1 MGEMNAVTVRERIDR
16 VGVAGRSGRVY
27 EAACSAGCTAAVIL
41 LRPRMPVLVSVA
53 LVFGGAV
60 LAIDLARRE
69 HRDPSDMRPLAFVI
83 GALLL
88 VAVAVP
94 PHFPSDIRAYEA
106 DGRIVAHYHRN
117 PYLVSPGAL
126 APDPAFTHVHD
137 ATAPYGPLFIGGA
150 AVVSEI
156 SGGHP
161 SAERLWYQAGAAI
174 AIAAALVMLWRTRR
188 SSAALVLVGLH
199 PVVAGIIVN
208 GGHNDA
214 FIGLALLAA
223 VLAAERRRFGGA
235 GSIIAAAMLVKI
247 TAGLALVPIAAWV
260 VTRYG
265 KRALVPFLA
274 PAAIVV
280 VPITLVFP
288 GLLMSLHAANFAL
301 VTRTSVWSM
310 YPLRGP
316 LLPRFGDGAV
326 TQLSLVCVG
335 LAVIAVSR
343 ARRDLGD
350 RVTGAAAAWLV
361 LSAYVMPWYTVW
373 ALPVGALGPHQR
385 LTRVV
390 AWQGA
395 VVAGAF
401 LIPYS
406 LLANRFVSFT
416 FGWIA
421 PLALLVAFVHAVRAR
436 LESAELSPVPA

>member
-1 MGEMNAVTVRERIDR
+1 MR
-16 VGVAGRSGRVY
+16 
-27 EAACSAGCTAAVIL
+27 EAAASAGCTAVVIL
-41 LRPRMPVLVSVA
+41 LRPHLPVLLSVA
-53 LVFGGAV
+53 LVFAGAV

-69 HRDPSDMRPLAFVI
+69 HRSPSDVRPLAFVI

-88 VAVAVP
+88 IAVAIP

-117 PYLVSPGAL
+117 PYVVPPGAL
-126 APDPAFTHVHD
+126 APDPAFLHVHD

-150 AVVSEI
+150 AVVSEA
-156 SGGHP
+156 SRSVP
-161 SAERLWYQAGAAI
+161 ETERLWYQAGAAI
-174 AIAAALVMLWRTRR
+174 AIGAALVLLWRARR

-199 PVVAGIIVN
+199 PVVAGVIVN

-223 VLAAERRRFGGA
+223 VLAAERRQFGGA
-235 GSIIAAAMLVKI
+235 GAILAAAMLVKV
-247 TAGLALVPIAAWV
+247 TAGLALIPMAAWV
-260 VTRYG
+260 MTRHG
-265 KRALVPFLA
+265 RRALVPFLA

-280 VPITLVFP
+280 VPITLAVP
-288 GLLMSLHAANFAL
+288 GLLTSLHAANFAL

-310 YPLRGP
+310 YPFRGP

-335 LAVIAVSR
+335 LAVVVVSR
-343 ARRDLGD
+343 GRRDLED

-373 ALPVGALGPHQR
+373 ALPVGALGPQR
-385 LTRVV
+385 PLTRVV

-395 VVAGAF
+395 VVASAF
-401 LIPYS
+401 LIPYT
-406 LLANRFVSFT
+406 LLANRVVSFT
-416 FGWIA
+416 LGWIA
-421 PLALLVAFVHAVRAR
+421 PTALLFAFVRAVRAR
-436 LESAELSPVPA
+436 PRSAETTSVPA